1 MCSCSVNLR
10 WNRPPQV
17 GIGQAN
23 GRSCDGGARR
33 DSVGF
38 AGRLGRRLGELAD
51 RAVAIKVQNAARAE
65 NGGWISSR
73 HQTQDG
79 EAASARNQRDGVDL
93 LAVIPLLNSIDFARQ
108 ARTHS
113 GRLGSFS
120 FSSSCA
126 KQLSK
131 QLYCHRYHPP
141 RPVHCFNTNN

>member
-79 EAASARNQRDGVDL
+79 EAASARNQVCCCPAEVDFMAVSLTGGATCTCSATAWTSL
-93 LAVIPLLNSIDFARQ
+93 L
-108 ARTHS
+108 
-113 GRLGSFS
+113 
-120 FSSSCA
+120 
-126 KQLSK
+126 
-131 QLYCHRYHPP
+131 
-141 RPVHCFNTNN
+141 

>member
-79 EAASARNQRDGVDL
+79 EAASARNQ
-93 LAVIPLLNSIDFARQ
+93 

-131 QLYCHRYHPP
+131 QLYCHRFHPP